1 MKKGITVIV
10 LCPPPPKGGNNE
22 GVCEM
27 KKGLMLLFFF
37 FIGNIFVFGGGGQ
50 EPSWVKVEGVKVEGS
65 DFLIDIDRKG
75 IIAGYDGWDTDIVI
89 PTQIDGVEI
98 TAIGNGAFMNMGL
111 TSVTIPANTTI
122 GIEAFSGNKLTR
134 LAIPDGVTIGSS
146 AFSSNQ
152 IASLTVGNR
161 VNIGSEAFSGNR
173 LTAFVI
179 PDEVII
185 GNSAFSSNQLTSLTV
200 GNKVFIG
207 NSAFSSNRITTLTI
221 GNNVSIGSS
230 AFSGNQITNLTIGN
244 NGFIDRG
251 IFGESMYYD
260 YMSNDRKAGT
270 YNASAR
276 YTAKT
281 EGDYQYIETR
291 YGAVITRYSGSEGN
305 RLQIPRT
312 MGGVAV
318 KGFGREAF
326 AGKSISRMQLPDG
339 LLFIDEIA
347 FRNNQL
353 TSVTIPNSVTYIGN
367 EAFRNNQLTDVTI
380 GNSVTSIGSFVFADN
395 PMTSVNIPDSVTFIG
410 AFPANQLP
418 NINAGNRRIVT
429 IDMWDSYGDSWNGDG
444 ALRINVVGAYFFST
458 KAEGSNSKAYL
469 ILGSGAEVVFHWVEG
484 SSQGENAFAVYYN
497 NNPPN
502 PSFNPRSGAVDLNR
516 VLLYRQYG
524 SLENTPN
531 GELLGSFTVP

>member
-1 MKKGITVIV
+1 MFTLLCVAIFAQNENDFKTDGRGTIT
-10 LCPPPPKGGNNE
+10 
-22 GVCEM
+22 
-27 KKGLMLLFFF
+27 
-37 FIGNIFVFGGGGQ
+37 
-50 EPSWVKVEGVKVEGS
+50 
-65 DFLIDIDRKG
+65 
-75 IIAGYDGWDTDIVI
+75 GYDGWDTDLVI
-89 PTQIDGVEI
+89 PAQIGGTAI
-98 TAIGNGAFMNMGL
+98 TAIGNGAFKNMGL
-111 TSVTIPANTTI
+111 TSITIPANISI
-122 GIEAFSGNKLTR
+122 GSEAFSTNKLTR
-134 LAIPDGVTIGSS
+134 LAIPDGVAIGNNAFSSNQLMNLTVGNSVAIGNNAFSSNQITNLTIGNGVSIGS
-146 AFSSNQ
+146 RAFSSNQ
-152 IASLTVGNR
+152 IARLTVGNR

-173 LTAFVI
+173 LTTFVI

-291 YGAVITRYSGSEGN
+291 YGVVITRYSGSEGN

-312 MGGVAV
+312 LGGVAV

-326 AGKSISRMQLPDG
+326 SGRSISRMQLPDG
-339 LLFIDEIA
+339 LLFIDDVV

-380 GNSVTSIGSFVFADN
+380 GNSVTSIGSYVFADN
-395 PMTSVNIPDSVTFIG
+395 PITSINIPDSVTFIG
-410 AFPANQLP
+410 AFPENQLP
-418 NINAGNRRIVT
+418 NINAGNRRVAT
-429 IDMWDSYGDSWNGDG
+429 IDMWDSYGDGWDGTG
-444 ALRINVVGAYFFST
+444 ALRINVVGAYFFSA
-458 KAEGSNSKAYL
+458 KAVGRSSKAYL
-469 ILGSGAEVVFHWVEG
+469 ILRSGDEVIFYWSG
-484 SSQGENAFAVYYN
+484 DSSDENAFAVYYN

-502 PSFNPRSGAVDLNR
+502 PAFNPRAGAVDANR
-516 VLLYRQYG
+516 VLLFRQYG